1 MNCPSCH
8 AQVPDGASFCD
19 QCGAS
24 LASAMPPGA
33 PAVPAPAAPMSPQ
46 QFAPAP
52 ASGGTTCPSCGTPFV
67 PGTAFCDNC
76 GASLTNAGVPQPQP
90 IPQPQPFPQP
100 VAPMPQPFPQPV
112 SGAMT
117 ARLMIG
123 GQTIAVPQK
132 PEVVIGRADVAS
144 GSFPDVDLTPYGASP
159 QTGVSRVHAKLTWQ
173 GAWVIEDMNSTNGT
187 MLRGQKLAPHQK
199 TPINTGDPLIVGT
212 LQLTFYAS

>member
-8 AQVPDGASFCD
+8 VQVPDGAAFCD

-24 LASAMPPGA
+24 LAGAMLSG
-33 PAVPAPAAPMSPQ
+33 
-46 QFAPAP
+46 APAP
-52 ASGGTTCPSCGTPFV
+52 AGGGTTCPSCGTPFV

-76 GASLTNAGVPQPQP
+76 GASLTGVGVSQPQP
-90 IPQPQPFPQP
+90 FPPPQQPFQQPSAPAPQPFPQP
-100 VAPMPQPFPQPV
+100 QP
-112 SGAMT
+112 SLGAVT

-123 GQTIAVPQK
+123 RQTIAVPQK
-132 PEVVIGRADVAS
+132 PEVVIGRADAAS
-144 GSFPDVDLTPYGASP
+144 GSFPDVDLAPYGASP

-173 GAWVIEDMNSTNGT
+173 GAWMIEDMNSTNGT

-199 TPINTGDPLIVGT
+199 MPINTGDPLIVGT